1 MGKKNKGNFRKISEK
16 VFMSITR
23 KKAKE
28 RINNEFEKYV
38 KKEEKEIGETLSE
51 EEIKSLRKDF
61 IATRGKEIKREEARK
76 ARVKA
81 TAIAFATT
89 LGVGGVSGYVLGT
102 HNSNSPGITDGRSAI
117 EIDMNEVDKDVE
129 IDNVFQQ
136 GKEDKHAVFVKE
148 LQDAALNETIE
159 ENDNLEEDVKQQIE
173 DLKTQTEVLNYVKQM
188 YVEARNSENEEQIG
202 TEDVTLKKYTA
213 DLVFYEDK
221 AQNGDEILRYC
232 TEAEAEEMGIPI
244 DGELSKISATVKTES
259 GIETENVA
267 YHDGKFVTLYGKN
280 EEVIENEENTLSELG
295 DVVLQGI
302 NRSVSMN
309 EENTS
314 IEVKEEYKKRFIQAV
329 VDYKKSKGE
338 ITAENNKIQ
347 EQQATKD
354 GFEPGDD

>member
-16 VFMSITR
+16 IFMSITR

-28 RINNEFEKYV
+28 RINNEFEKYI
-38 KKEEKEIGETLSE
+38 KKEEKETGEKLSE

-89 LGVGGVSGYVLGT
+89 LGVGGVSGYALGT
-102 HNSNSPGITDGRSAI
+102 HNSKIPGITDGRSAI
-117 EIDMNEVDKDVE
+117 EVDMNEVDKDVE

-148 LQDAALNETIE
+148 LQDAALNEE
-159 ENDNLEEDVKQQIE
+159 VEVDENLEKDVEQQIDGLE
-173 DLKTQTEVLNYVKQM
+173 TPTEVVDYVKQM
-188 YVEARNSENEEQIG
+188 YVEAYNSENEEKIE
-202 TEDVTLKKYTA
+202 TKDVELHKNTVNI
-213 DLVFYEDK
+213 VFYEDK

-232 TEAEAEEMGIPI
+232 TEKEAEEMGISI
-244 DGELSKISATVKTES
+244 DGDLCKLSARVETEN
-259 GIETENVA
+259 GIETENAA
-267 YHDGKFVTLYGKN
+267 YHDGKFVTVYGKN
-280 EEVIENEENTLSELG
+280 EEVLENKETTLSELG

-309 EENTS
+309 EENTYV
-314 IEVKEEYKKRFIQAV
+314 EVKEEYKKRFIQAV

-338 ITAENNKIQ
+338 NVKENNKSQI
-347 EQQATKD
+347 EQSTQD
-354 GFEPGDD
+354 SFEH

>member
-16 VFMSITR
+16 IFMSITR

-28 RINNEFEKYV
+28 RINNEFEKYI
-38 KKEEKEIGETLSE
+38 KKEEKETGEKLSE

-89 LGVGGVSGYVLGT
+89 LGVGGVSGYALGT
-102 HNSNSPGITDGRSAI
+102 HNSKIPGITDGRSAI
-117 EIDMNEVDKDVE
+117 EVDMNEVDKDVE

-148 LQDAALNETIE
+148 LQDAALNEE
-159 ENDNLEEDVKQQIE
+159 VEVDENLEKDVEQQIDGLE
-173 DLKTQTEVLNYVKQM
+173 TPTEVVDYVKQM
-188 YVEARNSENEEQIG
+188 YVEAYNSENEEKIE
-202 TEDVTLKKYTA
+202 TKDVELHKNTVNI
-213 DLVFYEDK
+213 VFYEDK

-232 TEAEAEEMGIPI
+232 TEKEAEEMGISI
-244 DGELSKISATVKTES
+244 DGDLCKLSARVETEK
-259 GIETENVA
+259 GIETENAA
-267 YHDGKFVTLYGKN
+267 YHDGKFVTVYGKN
-280 EEVIENEENTLSELG
+280 EEVLENKETTLSELG

-309 EENTS
+309 EENTYV
-314 IEVKEEYKKRFIQAV
+314 EVKEEYKKRFIQAV

-338 ITAENNKIQ
+338 NVKENNKSQI
-347 EQQATKD
+347 EQSTQD
-354 GFEPGDD
+354 SFEH